1 MPEVVLATLN
11 AKFIH
16 AAFGLRY
23 LRANLGPLRDRSVI
37 REFDIN
43 TRPLDIAEAL
53 LEEDPR
59 IIGLGVY
66 IWNVTA
72 TTELVSLLKRI
83 RPQVIIVLGGPEV
96 SHETEGQ
103 PIVDLADYVV
113 IGEGEVAFRT
123 LCESLLSSQRRILTK
138 TVQGGLPPLG
148 ELQLPY
154 DEYTAADCAHRLI
167 YVEASRGCP
176 FKCEFCL
183 SSLDEKVRQFPLPSF
198 LAAMQ
203 QLFDR
208 GVRHFK
214 FVDRTFNLNIAT
226 SRAILQFFLDHM
238 EPGLFVHFELIPDR
252 LPDSL
257 REVIAQF
264 PPGSLQFEIGIQT
277 LNTEVE
283 ALISRRQDHDKL
295 AHNLRWLQTETGTH
309 LHTDLIIGLPG
320 EDLASFARGF
330 DTLCSF
336 GVQEIQVG
344 ILKRLRGTPI
354 SRHQEPFA
362 LVFSAHPPYEILST
376 STIDFATMNALRRF
390 ARFWDIFANSG
401 SFVQLMKLLLALQ
414 PSPFASFFA
423 FSKWVFGKVG
433 KTNAI
438 GLARQCQLLWDYLVT
453 DGGHDPAQIARLM
466 MLDLDRTGR
475 TEPFP
480 FLEPYIDRAELRQR
494 KRERLSQAPSRQS
507 RHLDA

>member
-83 RPQVIIVLGGPEV
+83 RPEVIIVLGGPEV

-113 IGEGEVAFRT
+113 IGEGEVAFRA
-123 LCESLLSSQRRILTK
+123 LCESLLTSQRRILTK
-138 TVQGGLPPLG
+138 TLQGGLPPLG

-257 REVIAQF
+257 LAQLGTLLNDRI
-264 PPGSLQFEIGIQT
+264 PVDTVVVAPTPGR
-277 LNTEVE
+277 
-283 ALISRRQDHDKL
+283 ARH
-295 AHNLRWLQTETGTH
+295 LRVVADPQ
-309 LHTDLIIGLPG
+309 
-320 EDLASFARGF
+320 
-330 DTLCSF
+330 
-336 GVQEIQVG
+336 
-344 ILKRLRGTPI
+344 
-354 SRHQEPFA
+354 
-362 LVFSAHPPYEILST
+362 
-376 STIDFATMNALRRF
+376 
-390 ARFWDIFANSG
+390 
-401 SFVQLMKLLLALQ
+401 
-414 PSPFASFFA
+414 
-423 FSKWVFGKVG
+423 
-433 KTNAI
+433 
-438 GLARQCQLLWDYLVT
+438 GLAAQRYDAAGGAVYLLRPDQHVAARWRQF
-453 DGGHDPAQIARLM
+453 
-466 MLDLDRTGR
+466 DLD
-475 TEPFP
+475 
-480 FLEPYIDRAELRQR
+480 AVRQAVGHATCN
-494 KRERLSQAPSRQS
+494 S
-507 RHLDA
+507 

>member
-83 RPQVIIVLGGPEV
+83 RPEVVIVLGGPEV
-96 SHETEGQ
+96 SHEPEGQ
-103 PIVDLADYVV
+103 PIVELADYVV

-123 LCESLLSSQRRILTK
+123 LCESLLTSQRRILTK
-138 TVQGGLPPLG
+138 TLQGGLPPLG

-330 DTLCSF
+330 DALCSS
-336 GVQEIQVG
+336 GV
-344 ILKRLRGTPI
+344 
-354 SRHQEPFA
+354 
-362 LVFSAHPPYEILST
+362 
-376 STIDFATMNALRRF
+376 
-390 ARFWDIFANSG
+390 
-401 SFVQLMKLLLALQ
+401 
-414 PSPFASFFA
+414 
-423 FSKWVFGKVG
+423 
-433 KTNAI
+433 
-438 GLARQCQLLWDYLVT
+438 
-453 DGGHDPAQIARLM
+453 
-466 MLDLDRTGR
+466 
-475 TEPFP
+475 
-480 FLEPYIDRAELRQR
+480 
-494 KRERLSQAPSRQS
+494 
-507 RHLDA
+507 